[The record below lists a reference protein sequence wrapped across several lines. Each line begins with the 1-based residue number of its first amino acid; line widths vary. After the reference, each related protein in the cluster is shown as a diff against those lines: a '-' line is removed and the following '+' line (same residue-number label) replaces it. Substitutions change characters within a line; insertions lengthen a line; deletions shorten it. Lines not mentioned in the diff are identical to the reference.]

1 MMRKFQLT
9 LLIGFIL
16 FVGYLSVSKTLGFG
30 DLTNWLEV
38 AIGGDKVLHF
48 AIASVLGIL
57 SLMVFDDRFSLWK
70 IMGVLMGLLL
80 CEELVQIVLPNRYF
94 GFDDLLAAWG
104 GLLWVG
110 ILYKGTQI
118 LVEKMIK

>member
-16 FVGYLSVSKTLGFG
+16 FVGYLSVSKPLGFG

-57 SLMVFDDRFSLWK
+57 SLMVFDDRFSWWK

>member
-1 MMRKFQLT
+1 MRKFSLT
-9 LLIGFIL
+9 LLIGFVA
-16 FVGYLSVSKTLGFG
+16 FVGYLSVSKMLGFG
-30 DLTNWLEV
+30 DFVHWLEV

-57 SLMVFDDRFSLWK
+57 SLMAFDDRFSWWK
-70 IMGVLMGLLL
+70 IMGVLAALLM
-80 CEELVQIVLPNRYF
+80 CEELTQLVLPNRYF
-94 GFDDLLAAWG
+94 GFDDLLAGLG

>member
-1 MMRKFQLT
+1 M
-9 LLIGFIL
+9 
-16 FVGYLSVSKTLGFG
+16 LGFG
-30 DLTNWLEV
+30 DMANWLEV
-38 AIGGDKVLHF
+38 AVGGDKMLHF
-48 AIASVLGIL
+48 SLASILCLL
-57 SLMVFDDRFSLWK
+57 SLITFDDKFSWWK

-94 GFDDLLAAWG
+94 GFDDLLAGFG

-110 ILYKGTQI
+110 ILYKGTHK